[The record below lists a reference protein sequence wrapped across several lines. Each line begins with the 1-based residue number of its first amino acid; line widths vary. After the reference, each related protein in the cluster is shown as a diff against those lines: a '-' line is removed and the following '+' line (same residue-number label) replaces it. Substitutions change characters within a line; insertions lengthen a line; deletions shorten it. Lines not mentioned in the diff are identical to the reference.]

1 MIGMDGAALFRG
13 DAGVDYGARHWP
25 AFCIA
30 MSG

>member
-1 MIGMDGAALFRG
+1 MVPAYTG
-13 DAGVDYGARHWP
+13 DAGVDYGARLWP